1 MPDCARS
8 SQSRE
13 VRGYLQGSLLASEY
27 QQERPDLSMEDV
39 VFVVDDGDPVAEEI
53 CSENVRYPIQSCK
66 LKKELFRLS
75 STFII
80 VDFIGNKRRC
90 CSWLQIT

>member
-53 CSENVRYPIQSCK
+53 CSENVRYPIRAQ
-66 LKKELFRLS
+66 LLS
-75 STFII
+75 NSSLRPGTM
-80 VDFIGNKRRC
+80 
-90 CSWLQIT
+90 S